1 MTATI
6 ARSCGTCINSVPA
19 VDGDG
24 KINFQQRFC
33 RAHPPQYA
41 TVIGPRGPQGMF
53 LWPTMG
59 SNDWCGEYQSEGAIE
74 APLPGENKPQKA
86 DA

>member
-1 MTATI
+1 MTTTI

-19 VDGDG
+19 IDNDG

-33 RAHPPQYA
+33 RAHPPMPCNVL
-41 TVIGPRGPQGMF
+41 TPKGPQVMF

-59 SNDWCGEYQSEGAIE
+59 SADWCGEWQGGPVEML
-74 APLPGENKPQKA
+74 LPGEVKPQKA

>member
-6 ARSCGTCINSVPA
+6 ARSCGTCTNSVPA
-19 VDGDG
+19 VDNAG

-33 RAHPPQYA
+33 RAHPPTPT
-41 TVIGPRGPQGMF
+41 TVFTPQGPQLRF

-59 SNDWCGEYQSEGAIE
+59 SQDWCGEYRGGDVIE
-74 APLPGENKPQKA
+74 ALLPGEAKPVKA